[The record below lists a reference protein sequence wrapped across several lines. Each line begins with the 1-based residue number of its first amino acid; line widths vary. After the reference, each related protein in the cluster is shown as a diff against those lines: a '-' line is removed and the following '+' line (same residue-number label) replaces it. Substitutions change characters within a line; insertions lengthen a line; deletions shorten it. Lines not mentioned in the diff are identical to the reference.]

1 MKSIKTIL
9 GNIRNADQTY
19 SLFNENDRIMIGVSG
34 GKDSMALVYCLSLYK
49 KFPNVKFEI
58 FPTILDLGFDG
69 FDAEPIK
76 KYVESL
82 GLTLN
87 VVDAKD
93 VYPILKANQK
103 DAKHL
108 PCSICSRMK
117 KAAINKAA
125 KELGCNKVAFA
136 HHADD
141 AIETLLMNAIYGG
154 RVATFQPKMHL
165 ERADVMFIRPF
176 IHVRESEIKKLIKE
190 ENIPVF
196 GSHCPNDGFTQ
207 RSETKELLEK
217 FYEQYPSSKEN
228 FLTMLSN
235 YKKEV
240 LFNDDIYYKLEKK
253 DLSLRPVIN
262 ANDALIENEI
272 RNKKNKLNFD
282 PTLERF
288 IIYKVD
294 KPIGILSFK
303 RNESNIE
310 VVDLFFIRDSKVYT
324 ELILKFSEI
333 KIARKLK
340 EFNLVV
346 TENIDKDI
354 LIKLGYEKTR
364 INGLIKHIIQLYFS
378 FLRFAELLS

>member
-176 IHVRESEIKKLIKE
+176 IHVRESEIRKLIKE

-262 ANDALIENEI
+262 ANDSLIENEI

-294 KPIGILSFK
+294 KPIGVLSFK
-303 RNESNIE
+303 REENDIK
-310 VVDLFFIRDSKVYT
+310 VVDLFFIRDSKVCT

-333 KIARKLK
+333 KISRKLK
-340 EFNLVV
+340 EFNLIVV
-346 TENIDKDI
+346 ENIDKDI

-364 INGLIKHIIQLYFS
+364 NYGFIKHII
-378 FLRFAELLS
+378 